1 MAVNRNLTNLRT
13 LIREVIATM
22 VDNPE
27 GIIDSDSIETPG
39 ETVQPPAVE
48 ILRQGLEKFS
58 SETFNAAKALMV
70 LRDSKYF
77 RPGTTDSD
85 NINKAGKK
93 LRRLGILPLQG
104 IDNGN
109 MEYFITSLN
118 ESDKLLSEII
128 DVIDNLSADH
138 DSPEQDDIY
147 KISDALHHVE
157 NILSYIRSLA
167 MNSLG
172 S

>member
-27 GIIDSDSIETPG
+27 GIIDPNSIETTG
-39 ETVQPPAVE
+39 ETVHLPG
-48 ILRQGLEKFS
+48 LRQGLEKFS

-157 NILSYIRSLA
+157 NILAYIRSLA